1 MAAVAE
7 NYLRNTTQKD
17 IIRTQPI
24 CILIGSYGTP
34 PNKVHE

>member
-17 IIRTQPI
+17 VIRTQSI
-24 CILIGSYGTP
+24 FILIGSDGTP